1 MILLRWK
8 YKSDCKSISLYFK
21 YLPPYSSEFNL
32 IEKYWALLKQKTRLL
47 LFQQI
52 ALFGC
57 FANHL

>member
-1 MILLRWK
+1 M
-8 YKSDCKSISLYFK
+8 
-21 YLPPYSSEFNL
+21 YLPPYTPEFNS
-32 IEKYWALLKQKTRLL
+32 IEKYWTVLKQKTRLL